1 MSSFENDLRL
11 KEIATGAESGTWGTS
26 TNTNLSLVAEAF
38 SFGTEAITTDA
49 DTHTTTI
56 ADGATDPGRSLYLK
70 YTGALDSDCTITLAP
85 NTVSKVWFIENATTD
100 SGSGGPYNIII
111 SQGSGS
117 NVTIPNGS
125 VMAVYSD
132 GGSSSANVVSVLTD
146 VVLTDSVKI
155 TGTTPTLTI
164 GDGGEEDT
172 KVVFDGNAGDFHVGL
187 DDSSDNLVLGAGTT
201 LGAEPRVEI
210 DKDGGVQIISD
221 APTNGQLKLS
231 DIGANADQ
239 AILRH
244 DSGVLSIISTQA
256 SDTVGSIQIQGQST
270 SGTFTYITFASSG
283 TTTDKDIEIT
293 TSSAS
298 KSIIL
303 RSPDGSRF
311 RITVDNSGNLST
323 ASV

>member
-1 MSSFENDLRL
+1 MAVYTNNLKL
-11 KEIATGAESGTWGTS
+11 KEIADGAESGSWGAS
-26 TNTNLSLVAEAF
+26 TNTNLDLIAQAF
-38 SFGTEAITTDA
+38 GYASYNGFSSDANATVTVQNSGATEEFTRSMYVKITSSATLS
-49 DTHTTTI
+49 TTRTLTI
-56 ADGATDPGRSLYLK
+56 A
-70 YTGALDSDCTITLAP
+70 P
-85 NTVSKVWFIENATTD
+85 NNISRVLFIENATT
-100 SGSGGPYNIII
+100 GSQTINI
-111 SQGSGS
+111 SQGSG
-117 NVTIPNGS
+117 
-125 VMAVYSD
+125 
-132 GGSSSANVVSVLTD
+132 ANVAIPTGKRKCIYLDGAGSGAA
-146 VVLTDSVKI
+146 VVEVFDSFEVKDSFQI
-155 TGTTPTLTI
+155 SGATPTLTI

-239 AILRH
+239 AVLRH

-270 SGTFTYITFASSG
+270 SGTFTYITFASTG

-323 ASV
+323 SSV

>member
-1 MSSFENDLRL
+1 MASFDNDLRL

-132 GGSSSANVVSVLTD
+132 GGSGSANVVSVLTD

-303 RSPDGSRF
+303 RSPNGSRF

>member
-1 MSSFENDLRL
+1 MASFNNDLRL
-11 KEIATGAESGTWGTS
+11 KEINTGAESGTWGTS

-38 SFGTEAITTDA
+38 SFGTEAITTNA
-49 DTHTTTI
+49 NTHTTTI
-56 ADGATDPGRSLYLK
+56 ADGSTDPGRSLYLK

-132 GGSSSANVVSVLTD
+132 GGGSSANIVSVLRD
-146 VVLTDSVKI
+146 IVLTDSVKI

-164 GDGGEEDT
+164 GDGGAEDT

-221 APTNGQLKLS
+221 SPTNGQLRLL
-231 DIGANADQ
+231 DVGANSDEV
-239 AILRH
+239 LLTH
-244 DSGVLSIISTQA
+244 DAGVFSIRSRASASATGSVIIGGQNNSGA
-256 SDTVGSIQIQGQST
+256 FD
-270 SGTFTYITFASSG
+270 YMTFAG
-283 TTTDKDIEIT
+283 TGMTTNFDIEIT
-293 TSSAS
+293 QSSTS

-311 RITVDNSGNLST
+311 RITVDNSGNLAT